1 MQHKPLTKSRL
12 LNSQGWEA
20 RVESSLLNAQD
31 DWRNSAEFRSHG
43 HTLRRLFD
51 DLKLDA
57 VLCVAGRPTVCVKD
71 ARELSEDEI
80 ARLRGALWN
89 LGSATLLM
97 VEQKTKV
104 LLFSTLVTP
113 SRKDDR
119 TAITPELTNETIAS
133 LEDAELTLRLR
144 QFIRRVETGAI
155 YRDNKQLFDPKQVV
169 DKVLLRNLSAARNLI
184 CQEVSV
190 KDYRRAHALIGRF
203 LFSCYLFDRR
213 IIGDSYLS
221 KKGLTS
227 IKDMSGLL
235 DSSRSDRVD
244 ALVKLFAALHRDF
257 NGSLF
262 GDEDTTVTEAEVDI
276 LQRFLSGEDL
286 QRQQMALPFKL
297 YDFSF
302 IPVEFISSIYQ
313 EFLGAEAEV
322 EAQPTGRNQLRNH
335 GQRRQGAYYTP
346 PRLAELTVDIAT
358 DGWDTLLNKR
368 CLDPACGSGVFLV
381 ILFVRMAEEWRM
393 RNPHADTCRRY
404 DELMRLLAENICGV
418 DIQHTACLITCFSLY
433 LAFLDQMEPR
443 EIEELRDALNRD
455 SRKILP
461 RIFWEHAKNPPAIRT
476 IRELDFFELPSN
488 KDFDLV
494 VGNPPWVSR
503 RDEESHSAAAWVLS
517 EQRNP
522 AAKGLKKSVS
532 IRTLLPGKEVACGFM
547 WKAGLHTKSDG
558 RVCQVLPSR
567 VFLSNNTDR
576 FQAHWLNRHRLESVW
591 LLADYSFILFPGADC
606 PCFIGRYHLRCKE
619 EPLGEFEFITPKVEL
634 IDPREA
640 LIPVQPEDQKVMSE
654 QEIVVAAEK
663 TECALAWK
671 RQHWGTLR
679 DLRLIDR
686 LMRLPKLSR
695 MTFRVP
701 RSEKAV
707 AMRQPFHWYKGQ
719 GFQPA
724 TESTLTKRDEPAPV
738 FWAETDRFLSAR
750 TIVSNLVITS
760 KDTVPIGTRYKE
772 SGLLFPRNKLI
783 YKAPLLLINK
793 ACTKFLFSDFDVL
806 FQDDFQSIC
815 ASKNEEDEL
824 LFLTAVFASPLAQYL
839 LFHTT
844 ANIGIE
850 RDIARFEELLELPF
864 PLPADMPDVKRSK
877 AIVVEC
883 AEILRNLKA
892 QLSKPE
898 RLLDRDGLVEEARR
912 ELDTRVYAYFSIC
925 EWERYLIEDTVNVF
939 RPSSTPGAL
948 YSEKLFTQKPSDQD
962 GRKAYADTLVAT
974 FRGWTRSKLNL
985 WAFTTLAP
993 NTQLGVVTFG
1003 VGGRSR
1009 DYSEKRAEQRV
1020 EDLLDRIR
1028 NSSTSSEGTVFRCLR
1043 GFVFYEGTQ
1052 VHLLKPLNRR
1062 YWTRTAALND
1072 ADGIIAHMMQED
1084 GWSV

>member
-1 MQHKPLTKSRL
+1 MQHKPVTKSRL
-12 LNSQGWEA
+12 LSNRGWEA

-31 DWRNSAEFRSHG
+31 DWRNSAQFRSHG

-51 DLKLDA
+51 DLRLDA

-89 LGSATLLM
+89 LGSTTLLM
-97 VEQKTKV
+97 VERQTKV
-104 LLFSTLVTP
+104 LLFSTLVMP
-113 SRKDDR
+113 FRKDDP
-119 TAITPELTNETIAS
+119 TAIIPELSNETITS
-133 LEDAELTLRLR
+133 LEDAELALRLR
-144 QFIRRVETGAI
+144 QFIRRVETGVI
-155 YRDNKQLFDPKQVV
+155 YRDNKQLFDPKRVV
-169 DKVLLRNLSAARNLI
+169 DKLLLRNLSAARNLI
-184 CQEVSV
+184 CKEKSV
-190 KDYRRAHALIGRF
+190 KAYRRAHALIGRF
-203 LFSCYLFDRR
+203 LFSCYLFDRG

-221 KKGLTS
+221 KNGLAD

-235 DSSRSDRVD
+235 DSSRSDRVG

-262 GDEDTTVTEAEVDI
+262 GDEDTNITEAEVDI

-322 EAQPTGRNQLRNH
+322 EAQPTGKNQLRSH

-393 RNPHADTCRRY
+393 RNPHAATRRRY
-404 DELMRLLAENICGV
+404 DELMRILAENVCGV
-418 DIQHTACLITCFSLY
+418 DIQHTACLVTCFSLY

-443 EIEELRDALNRD
+443 EIEDLRDALNRD

-461 RIFWEHAKNPPAIRT
+461 RIFWEHAKNPPVVRT
-476 IRELDFFELPSN
+476 VRELDFFALPPAA
-488 KDFDLV
+488 DFDLV

-503 RDEESHSAAAWVLS
+503 RGEESRSAATWVSS
-517 EQRNP
+517 ENRNP
-522 AAKGLKKSVS
+522 AAKGLRKPVS
-532 IRTLLPGKEVACGFM
+532 AQTLLPGKEVACGFM
-547 WKAGLHTKSDG
+547 WKAGLHTKSHG

-591 LLADYSFILFPGADC
+591 LLADYRFILFPGAIC
-606 PCFIGRYHLRCKE
+606 PCFIGRYHLRREE

-654 QEIVVAAEK
+654 QEIVAAAEK
-663 TECALAWK
+663 TECALVWK
-671 RQHWGTLR
+671 KQHWGTQR
-679 DLRLIDR
+679 DLRLIER
-686 LMRLPKLSR
+686 LRRLPKLSR
-695 MTFRVP
+695 LTSLAP
-701 RSEKAV
+701 QSEETTGE
-707 AMRQPFHWYKGQ
+707 RQPFHWYKGQ

-724 TESTLTKRDEPAPV
+724 GPSTLTPVPV
-738 FWAETDRFLSAR
+738 FWREADRFLGAN
-750 TIVSNLVITS
+750 TTVSNLLL
-760 KDTVPIGTRYKE
+760 KYDDTIPIGKRYKE
-772 SGLLFPRNKLI
+772 TGLHRPRSPLL
-783 YKAPLLLINK
+783 YKSPLLLVNH
-793 ACTKFLFSDFDVL
+793 ACTKFLFAGFDVL
-806 FQDDFQSIC
+806 FQHDFQAIC
-815 ASKNEEDEL
+815 APIEEETEL
-824 LFLTAVFASPLAQYL
+824 LFLTAVLSSPLSQYL

-850 RDIARFEELLELPF
+850 RDKANFEELLALPF
-864 PLPADMPDVKRSK
+864 PLPTDMPDVKRSK
-877 AIVVEC
+877 DIVAEC
-883 AEILRNLKA
+883 AQILRNLKA

-898 RLLDRDGLVEEARR
+898 KLLGRDELVAEAQRK
-912 ELDTRVYAYFSIC
+912 LDTQVYAYFSIC
-925 EWERYLIEDTVNVF
+925 EWERYLIEDTMSMF
-939 RPSSTPGAL
+939 RPSSTPSTL
-948 YSEKLFTQKPSDQD
+948 DSEKLLTQEPSDFR
-962 GRKAYADTLVAT
+962 GRKDYADTLVAT

-985 WAFTTLAP
+985 WAFATLAP
-993 NTQLGVVTFG
+993 KTQLGVITFG

-1009 DYSEKRAEQRV
+1009 DYSEKSAEQRV

-1028 NSSTSSEGTVFRCLR
+1028 NSSTSSEGAVFRCLR
-1043 GFVFYEGTQ
+1043 GYFFYEGTQ

>member
-1 MQHKPLTKSRL
+1 MQHKPVTKSRL
-12 LNSQGWEA
+12 LNNQGWEA
-20 RVESSLLNAQD
+20 RIESSLLNAQD

-51 DLKLDA
+51 DLRLDA

-80 ARLRGALWN
+80 EGLRGALWN
-89 LGSATLLM
+89 LGSTTLLM
-97 VEQKTKV
+97 VERQTKV

-113 SRKDDR
+113 SRKDDP
-119 TAITPELTNETIAS
+119 TGISPDLTNETIAS

-144 QFIRRVETGAI
+144 QVIRRVETGAI
-155 YRDNKQLFDPKQVV
+155 YRDNKPLFDPKQVV
-169 DKVLLRNLSAARNLI
+169 DKLLLKNLSAARNLI
-184 CQEVSV
+184 CQEQSA
-190 KDYRRAHALIGRF
+190 KGYRRAHALIGRF
-203 LFSCYLFDRR
+203 LFSCYLFDRG
-213 IIGDSYLS
+213 IIGGSYLS
-221 KKGLTS
+221 KKGLVG

-235 DSSRSDRVD
+235 DSSRSDRVG
-244 ALVKLFAALHRDF
+244 ALVKLFAALQRDF

-262 GDEDTTVTEAEVDI
+262 GDEDTTVTESEVDI
-276 LQRFLSGEDL
+276 LQRFLAGEDL
-286 QRQQMALPFKL
+286 HRKQMALPFKL

-322 EAQPTGRNQLRNH
+322 EAKPTGRNQLRNH

-358 DGWDTLLNKR
+358 EGWDTLLNKR

-393 RNPHADTCRRY
+393 RNPHANTRRRY
-404 DELMRLLAENICGV
+404 DELMRILAENICGV
-418 DIQHTACLITCFSLY
+418 DIQHTACLVTCFSLY
-433 LAFLDQMEPR
+433 LAFLDQMEPK

-461 RIFWEHAKNPPAIRT
+461 RILWEHAKNPPAVRT

-503 RDEESHSAAAWVLS
+503 RDEESRSTAAWVLS
-517 EQRNP
+517 ERENP

-532 IRTLLPGKEVACGFM
+532 PQTLLPGKEMACGFM
-547 WKAGLHTKSDG
+547 WKAGLHAKLDG

-591 LLADYSFILFPGADC
+591 LLADYSFILFPVAKC
-606 PCFIGRYHLRCKE
+606 PCFIGRYHVRREE

-634 IDPREA
+634 LDPREA
-640 LIPVQPEDQKVMSE
+640 LIPVEPEDQKIMSE
-654 QEIVVAAEK
+654 QEIVAAAEK
-663 TECALAWK
+663 TDCALVWK
-671 RQHWGTLR
+671 KQHWGTPR
-679 DLRLIDR
+679 DLRLIER

-695 MTFRVP
+695 MTSLAP
-701 RSEKAV
+701 QSEEAV
-707 AMRQPFHWYKGQ
+707 GQRQPFHWYKGQ

-724 TESTLTKRDEPAPV
+724 GPSTLTPAPV
-738 FWAETDRFLSAR
+738 FWRETDRFLSAS
-750 TIVSNLVITS
+750 TTVSNLLLMHY
-760 KDTVPIGTRYKE
+760 DTVPIGKRYKE
-772 SGLLFPRNKLI
+772 TGLHRPRNPLI
-783 YKAPLLLINK
+783 YKAPLLLVNQ
-793 ACTKFLFSDFDVL
+793 ACTKFLFAGFDVL
-806 FQDDFQSIC
+806 FQADFQAIC
-815 ASKNEEDEL
+815 APIEEEAEL
-824 LFLTAVFASPLAQYL
+824 LFLTAVLSSPLSQYL
-839 LFHTT
+839 LFHTS

-850 RDIARFEELLELPF
+850 RDKAHFEELLALPF
-864 PLPADMPDVKRSK
+864 PLPSDMPDVERAK
-877 AIVVEC
+877 AIVAEC
-883 AEILRNLKA
+883 AQILRDLKA
-892 QLSKPE
+892 ELSKPE
-898 RLLDRDGLVEEARR
+898 KLLDRDRLVAEARR
-912 ELDTRVYAYFSIC
+912 ELDTKVYAYFSVC

-939 RPSSTPGAL
+939 RYSSTPSTL
-948 YSEKLFTQKPSDQD
+948 DSEELHTQKPSEFHD
-962 GRKAYADTLVAT
+962 RKTYADTLVAT

-993 NTQLGVVTFG
+993 KTQLGVITFG

-1009 DYSEKRAEQRV
+1009 DYSEKSAEQRV
-1020 EDLLDRIR
+1020 EDLFDRIR
-1028 NSSTSSEGTVFRCLR
+1028 NLSTSSEGTVFRCLR

>member
-1 MQHKPLTKSRL
+1 MQHKPVTKSRL
-12 LNSQGWEA
+12 LNNRGWEA
-20 RVESSLLNAQD
+20 RVEASLLNAQD

-51 DLKLDA
+51 DLRLDA

-71 ARELSEDEI
+71 ARELSDDEI
-80 ARLRGALWN
+80 AGLRDALWN
-89 LGSATLLM
+89 LGSTTLLM
-97 VEQKTKV
+97 VERQTKV

-113 SRKDDR
+113 SRQDDPA
-119 TAITPELTNETIAS
+119 AIIPELTDETITS
-133 LEDAELTLRLR
+133 LEDAELSLRLR
-144 QFIRRVETGAI
+144 QVIRRVETGAI

-169 DKVLLRNLSAARNLI
+169 DKVLLKNLSAARNLI
-184 CQEVSV
+184 CHEESV
-190 KDYRRAHALIGRF
+190 KGYRRAHALIGRF
-203 LFSCYLFDRR
+203 LFSCYLFDRG
-213 IIGDSYLS
+213 IIGDGYLS
-221 KKGLTS
+221 KKGLS
-227 IKDMSGLL
+227 GIKDMPGLL
-235 DSSRSDRVD
+235 DSSRSDRVG

-262 GDEDTTVTEAEVDI
+262 GDEDTAVTEAEVDI

-286 QRQQMALPFKL
+286 QRKQMALPFKL

-313 EFLGAEAEV
+313 EFLSAEAEV
-322 EAQPTGRNQLRNH
+322 EAKPTGRNQLRNH

-393 RNPHADTCRRY
+393 RNPHANTRRRY
-404 DELMRLLAENICGV
+404 DELMRIIAENICGV
-418 DIQHTACLITCFSLY
+418 DIQHTACLVTCFSLY
-433 LAFLDQMEPR
+433 LAFLDQMEPK

-461 RIFWEHAKNPPAIRT
+461 RILWEYAKNPPAVRT
-476 IRELDFFELPSN
+476 IRELDFFELPPN

-503 RDEESHSAAAWVLS
+503 RDGESRSAATWVLS
-517 EQRNP
+517 EKQNP
-522 AAKGLKKSVS
+522 AAKGLKKSMS
-532 IRTLLPGKEVACGFM
+532 TKTLLPGKEVACGFM
-547 WKAGLHTKSDG
+547 WKAGLHTKSNG

-591 LLADYSFILFPGADC
+591 LLADYSFILFPVAKC
-606 PCFIGRYHLRCKE
+606 PSFIGRYHLRREE

-654 QEIVVAAEK
+654 QEIVAAAEK
-663 TECALAWK
+663 TECALVWK
-671 RQHWGTLR
+671 RQHWGTPR
-679 DLRLIDR
+679 DLRLIER

-695 MTFRVP
+695 MTFHAP
-701 RSEKAV
+701 ENEESISE
-707 AMRQPFHWYKGQ
+707 RQPLHWFKGQ

-724 TESTLTKRDEPAPV
+724 TASTKKPIPIFWKDSDIFLPAK
-738 FWAETDRFLSAR
+738 
-750 TIVSNLVITS
+750 VSSGNLVLLESDCKQIGESFS
-760 KDTVPIGTRYKE
+760 K
-772 SGLLFPRNKLI
+772 GLHRKRSPFI

-793 ACTKFLFSDFDVL
+793 ACTKFLFSDFNVL

-815 ASKNEEDEL
+815 APKDEEDEL

-850 RDIARFEELLELPF
+850 RDIARFEEMLELPF
-864 PLPADMPDVKRSK
+864 PLPTDMPDVERSK
-877 AIVVEC
+877 AIVAECVE
-883 AEILRNLKA
+883 IMHSLKA
-892 QLSKPE
+892 QLSQPE
-898 RLLDRDGLVEEARR
+898 KLLDRDELVAEARR
-912 ELDTRVYAYFSIC
+912 KLDTQVYAYFNIC

-939 RPSSTPGAL
+939 RPSSTPSTL
-948 YSEKLFTQKPSDQD
+948 DSKKLFTQKPSDSQC
-962 GRKAYADTLVAT
+962 RNAYADTLVAT

-993 NTQLGVVTFG
+993 KAQLGVVTFG

-1009 DYSEKRAEQRV
+1009 EYNEKKNAEQRV
-1020 EDLLDRIR
+1020 EDLLDHIR
-1028 NSSTSSEGTVFRCLR
+1028 KSSTSSEGTVFRCLR
-1043 GFVFYEGTQ
+1043 GFAFYEGTQ

-1072 ADGIIAHMMQED
+1072 ADEIIAHMMQED